1 MNNFFRTLT
10 VIGDKVKNTTSAR
23 EGLNGT
29 TPDET
34 TYSPWTHVFDPST
47 NALKTSEELGFFTF
61 VVIMFFVL
69 MFAIIYNIMY
79 LFRIFRNLDGS
90 VHQTSH
96 IARKVIVLILFIIIE
111 VFILKYIIAVAASGA
126 VR

>member
-10 VIGDKVKNTTSAR
+10 IIGDKVKNTTSAR

-29 TPDET
+29 TPDES
-34 TYSPWTHVFDPST
+34 TYSAWSHVFDPST

-69 MFAIIYNIMY
+69 MFAILYNLMY

-96 IARKVIVLILFIIIE
+96 IAKKVIVMIIFITIE
-111 VFILKYIIAVAASGA
+111 VFIFKYIIEVAKII
-126 VR
+126 